1 MTHIHGVILDV
12 DGTLV
17 DSNDAQ
23 AQSWAEAMAD
33 YGYYVSPE
41 KIRPLIGMGGDK
53 VLPATLGM
61 QKDTED
67 GQKISARRKHIF
79 FQRFLPSLHPFPGAK
94 ELIQYM
100 REHGLNVAVA
110 SSAESDELRALLD
123 LVGASDLIE
132 EKSSSQDA
140 PQSKPDPDIVSAT
153 LHKMSLPTNEVL
165 MLGDTPYDIEAAGR
179 AGIYTIALR
188 CGGWDDTRLS
198 KATAIY
204 NDPADLLQHYDTS
217 PLGQ

>member
-100 REHGLNVAVA
+100 REHDLNVAVA

-123 LVGASDLIE
+123 LVGASDLI
-132 EKSSSQDA
+132 
-140 PQSKPDPDIVSAT
+140 
-153 LHKMSLPTNEVL
+153 
-165 MLGDTPYDIEAAGR
+165 
-179 AGIYTIALR
+179 
-188 CGGWDDTRLS
+188 
-198 KATAIY
+198 
-204 NDPADLLQHYDTS
+204 
-217 PLGQ
+217 